1 LQHDDAL
8 LYGLYGLVHRQ
19 RPEMRREESTPPFIK
34 SAKNRMTV
42 MVGGA
47 KFQGEVTEWFSQS
60 KNLFTVIFYAIIIV
74 WAGFADK
81 IPAVWRWQLSTT
93 IGRLLLLLLLW
104 CVYLVG
110 GFIPALLFTLAICM
124 TWANRPLFKP
134 SGQGLEGFNDSVKTT
149 KVPKNRWF
157 VEKALLETP
166 KEIVEDRVDTDAVS
180 ENFKVGNAR
189 TSR

>member
-1 LQHDDAL
+1 
-8 LYGLYGLVHRQ
+8 
-19 RPEMRREESTPPFIK
+19 
-34 SAKNRMTV
+34 MTV

-134 SGQGLEGFNDSVKTT
+134 SGQGLGQGLEGFNDSVKTT

-166 KEIVEDRVDTDAVS
+166 KEIVEDRVDTEAVS
-180 ENFKVGNAR
+180 ENFQVGNAR

>member
-1 LQHDDAL
+1 
-8 LYGLYGLVHRQ
+8 
-19 RPEMRREESTPPFIK
+19 
-34 SAKNRMTV
+34 MTV